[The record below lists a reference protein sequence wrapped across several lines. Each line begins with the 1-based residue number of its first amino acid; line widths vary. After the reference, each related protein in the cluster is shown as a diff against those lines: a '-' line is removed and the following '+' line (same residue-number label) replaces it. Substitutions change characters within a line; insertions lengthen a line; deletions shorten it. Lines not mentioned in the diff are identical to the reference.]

1 MSRTG
6 GGGGG
11 GISGNGGQNPDTPS
25 GGGGG
30 GGGGAKGGGGKSTI
44 LADGTNG
51 GGGGGTVFSGSDGR
65 STPDDG
71 GSGGYLCGGGGGGF
85 NSNGHN
91 GGCSGG
97 GGGGAIFS
105 YYGPTDIEDC
115 TISGNQATGS
125 GGGVVVVGVYYPHIL
140 TLNNTII
147 ANNGA
152 NECSVIGY
160 PFTGVGN
167 LIMQNG
173 SGSACPGVVT
183 NVDPQLQALQPASTN
198 GGLTPTMAIP
208 LYSSAMGVA
217 DAGTSIAYDQRYAN
231 RPQPDKSPRNGYD
244 IGAFEVCRRFVGPS
258 LEAGPCGYTII
269 NPPTTT
275 LTMQV

>member
-1 MSRTG
+1 MARG
-6 GGGGG
+6 VGAN
-11 GISGNGGQNPDTPS
+11 NGGD
-25 GGGGG
+25 
-30 GGGGAKGGGGKSTI
+30 A
-44 LADGTNG
+44 
-51 GGGGGTVFSGSDGR
+51 
-65 STPDDG
+65 
-71 GSGGYLCGGGGGGF
+71 
-85 NSNGHN
+85 
-91 GGCSGG
+91 
-97 GGGGAIFS
+97 GGAIFS

-115 TISGNQATGS
+115 TISGNQATGA

-160 PFTGVGN
+160 PFIGAGN

-217 DAGTSIAYDQRYAN
+217 DSATSLPYDQRYAN

-275 LTMQV
+275 LTMQVSPVSRSGSYGTTDPAP